1 MRITRMCLRN
11 LLRRRVR
18 TLLTIFAIG
27 LAAMFIIAV
36 GATTSRYI
44 AVIKEMN
51 LFFTG
56 DVIVVARG
64 VFVVQAFP
72 IGGTIQE
79 DVVDTLAAIEEV
91 QTATPILFI
100 PNPSKTQG
108 TLELMPGNITI
119 GLPTKD
125 ISVLVGPTP
134 LRPNGSWPS
143 VNSSQAVIGAALAD
157 KYNLTAGSTITLR
170 EHDITVTGVLETRS
184 AILLH
189 TIILPLKLAQKIYG
203 YNMLINMIV
212 VKPETGISC
221 ETLADRIESEVDGI
235 KTLTETERTGFL
247 QPILE
252 EAELWNMGL
261 RTALFLI
268 SLILITNISIINT
281 FERRRDFATLYAIGA
296 SKLTVTRI
304 VITETTLL
312 GFFGGII
319 GTILGAISSI
329 LIVSYYTAVPAIMI
343 FPDLL
348 TIVPPNLIAE
358 ILSASVLI
366 GALAGIVP
374 AVTIGRAKLE
384 EILRYEY

>member
-1 MRITRMCLRN
+1 
-11 LLRRRVR
+11 
-18 TLLTIFAIG
+18 
-27 LAAMFIIAV
+27 MFIVAV

-64 VFVVQAFP
+64 VFVIQAFP
-72 IGGTIQE
+72 IGGTIHE
-79 DVVDTLAAIEEV
+79 DTVGILAAIEEV
-91 QTATPILFI
+91 QAATPMLFI
-100 PNPSKTQG
+100 PNPSETQG
-108 TLELMPGNITI
+108 TLELMPSNITI

-125 ISVLVGPTP
+125 FSVLVGSSP
-134 LRPNGSWPS
+134 LKPNGSWPS
-143 VNSSQAVIGAALAD
+143 ANSSRIVIGTALAD
-157 KYNLTAGSTITLR
+157 KYDLTVDSTIILR
-170 EHDITVTGVLETRS
+170 EQNITVSGVLETRS
-184 AILLH
+184 AILSQ
-189 TIILPLKLAQKIYG
+189 TIIMPLELAQKIYG

-212 VKPETGISC
+212 VKPKTGISC
-221 ETLADRIESEVDGI
+221 ETLADSIESEIDGI
-235 KTLTETERTGFL
+235 KALTETERTEFL
-247 QPILE
+247 QPILD
-252 EAELWNMGL
+252 EAELWNIGL

-268 SLILITNISIINT
+268 SLILIINISIMNT

-319 GTILGAISSI
+319 GIILGAISSI
-329 LIVSYYTAVPAIMI
+329 LIVSYYTSIPAIMI

-348 TIVPPNLIAE
+348 TIVPPRLIAE

-366 GALAGIVP
+366 GALAGIIP
-374 AVTIGRAKLE
+374 AVTIARAKLE

>member
-91 QTATPILFI
+91 QTATPMLFI
-100 PNPSKTQG
+100 PNPSKTQV

-125 ISVLVGPTP
+125 ISVLVGATP
-134 LRPNGSWPS
+134 LRPNGSWPP
-143 VNSSQAVIGAALAD
+143 VNSSQAIIGAALAD

-170 EHDITVTGVLETRS
+170 ELNITVTGVLETRS

-212 VKPETGISC
+212 VKPKTGISC

-235 KTLTETERTGFL
+235 KTLTETERTEFL
-247 QPILE
+247 QPILD

-312 GFFGGII
+312 GFFGGIM

-329 LIVSYYTAVPAIMI
+329 LIVSYYTSIPAIMI

-348 TIVPPNLIAE
+348 TIVPPRLIAE